1 MSNREADTI
10 AHDLQ
15 GMRSTSDFTRVA
27 SQIRDMQQHDP
38 AHLQRN
44 LDQINN
50 SVDMRALGFPS
61 DFRIAGVNDGGQL
74 VTVSADGRTVEQRNT
89 HTMRVESSTQA
100 APSTERMGSRDVTN
114 NQLDGSRTYALRQG
128 DTLWSVARDS
138 LQQPN
143 GERPTNSQ
151 INDQVARIARDNNI
165 ADPNRVPIGTE
176 LRISSAV
183 DTQRQQDQLRQEQQL
198 RQRNDRPGG
207 PYAPTVSPDL
217 PEIAPRN
224 GSNNPLG
231 VPGLAGDSSRDPA
244 VSTRETGLTERL
256 DNGNTVTNFSGK
268 LNDGW
273 VRDTRYTAQQT
284 TDATGRLMH
293 SVVNYDTN
301 MVSSGA
307 DLTIRTPTGD
317 QSIRQV
323 RQVETNFNART
334 GRYDT
339 TFRTNDGSRYQAVTA
354 RDGRV
359 VAFTQTQGPSDQ

>member
-1 MSNREADTI
+1 
-10 AHDLQ
+10 
-15 GMRSTSDFTRVA
+15 
-27 SQIRDMQQHDP
+27 
-38 AHLQRN
+38 
-44 LDQINN
+44 
-50 SVDMRALGFPS
+50 
-61 DFRIAGVNDGGQL
+61 
-74 VTVSADGRTVEQRNT
+74 
-89 HTMRVESSTQA
+89 
-100 APSTERMGSRDVTN
+100 
-114 NQLDGSRTYALRQG
+114 
-128 DTLWSVARDS
+128 
-138 LQQPN
+138 
-143 GERPTNSQ
+143 
-151 INDQVARIARDNNI
+151 
-165 ADPNRVPIGTE
+165 
-176 LRISSAV
+176 
-183 DTQRQQDQLRQEQQL
+183 
-198 RQRNDRPGG
+198 
-207 PYAPTVSPDL
+207 
-217 PEIAPRN
+217 
-224 GSNNPLG
+224 
-231 VPGLAGDSSRDPA
+231 